1 MGRHRFLAFTALTA
15 SVWLAA
21 AGTTDGSTAPRPPIF
36 ADLADSA
43 RALPPEFA
51 ADVLLRIV
59 DAPKVAD
66 AAWKR
71 EVLEDAFQLAGSAQQ
86 PFARRN
92 WTGWPVSPLDKAYT
106 QGLDASTLQCKAV
119 HGMLAIDY
127 KRAREMFGEMP
138 PPQIPRLTCEG
149 SLVYDVSIFYA
160 TAGEVAARAFNMK
173 ETADEKPFHFLQRYA
188 AEVTSAAQVTPIARM
203 LAGAS
208 VKPPQ
213 LEALVNSFAGGLQL
227 LSGDDRS
234 FSAIVLGDADGAIA
248 DLQAA
253 CTSKRV
259 SAQPL
264 LEAWRAYTARQF
276 GGARCADAAARVPG
290 GDVKPASVDGKAR
303 PAAPC
308 DSPQCRQ
315 LAAQSASLVMA
326 PNGYGFT
333 PEQRATAEWA
343 AKLRQ
348 YLAALGDWKDDDNPV
363 DYFQNKSRFYG
374 DLFYVAPDGPDRD
387 LLLSTMLAWLQ
398 ENGYRREHPAEWFY
412 PVNMLLI
419 HAFADPAGMKTAIRE
434 LRRSPDPVITLY
446 AQLEQLLPR
455 PLESTIGLW

>member
-1 MGRHRFLAFTALTA
+1 MGRHRFLAFTAFTA
-15 SVWLAA
+15 FVWLAA
-21 AGTTDGSTAPRPPIF
+21 SGMTDGSTAPRPPIF

-51 ADVLLRIV
+51 ADVLFRIV

-92 WTGWPVSPLDKAYT
+92 WTGWPVSPLDKAYA
-106 QGLDASTLQCKAV
+106 QGLDACTLQCKAV

-138 PPQIPRLTCEG
+138 PPQIPRLTCED

-160 TAGEVAARAFNMK
+160 TAGDVAARAFNMK
-173 ETADEKPFHFLQRYA
+173 ETDDEKPFHFLQRYA
-188 AEVTSAAQVTPIARM
+188 AEVSSAAQVAPIAHM

-208 VKPPQ
+208 VKPAQ
-213 LEALVNSFAGGLQL
+213 FEALVDSFAGGLQL
-227 LSGDDRS
+227 LAGDDRS

-253 CTSKRV
+253 CARKKV
-259 SAQPL
+259 NAQPL

-276 GGARCADAAARVPG
+276 SGARCADAAARVTG
-290 GDVKPASVDGKAR
+290 GDIKAASVDGKAR

-315 LAAQSASLVMA
+315 LAAQSTSLVMA

-333 PEQRATAEWA
+333 PEQKATADWA

-387 LLLSTMLAWLQ
+387 LLLSTMLTWLQ
-398 ENGYRREHPAEWFY
+398 QNGYRREHPAEWFY

-419 HAFADPAGMKTAIRE
+419 HAFADTAGMKTTIRE
-434 LRRSPDPVITLY
+434 LRRAPDPVIALY
-446 AQLEQLLPR
+446 AQLEELLPR
-455 PLESTIGLW
+455 APENTIGLL